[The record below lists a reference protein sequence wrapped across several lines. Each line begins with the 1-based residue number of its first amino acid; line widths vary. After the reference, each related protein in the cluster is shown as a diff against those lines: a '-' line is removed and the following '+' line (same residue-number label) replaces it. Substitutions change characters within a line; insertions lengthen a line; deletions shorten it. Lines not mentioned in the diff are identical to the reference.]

1 MRPDAYYKNIYEID
15 YKELKEIGIK
25 NIFFDVDNTIIPYTL
40 DKVSSREIELFN
52 KLKKDF
58 NLVIAS
64 NSNSSRVN
72 SIINDLGITGYTS
85 CIKPSNKVYKK
96 IKKEYKIEESIFIG
110 DQFMTDVLGAHK
122 NGFRVIL
129 VDRLENI
136 EPFTTKFW
144 RLCEHFVIKKLKRK
158 KEFEVGNY
166 YNIKK

>member
-64 NSNSSRVN
+64 NSNSNRVN
-72 SIINDLGITGYTS
+72 SIINDLGIAGYTS
-85 CIKPSNKVYKK
+85 CMKPTNKVYKK
-96 IKKEYKIEESIFIG
+96 IIKEYNIEESIFIG

-122 NGFRVIL
+122 NGFKVIL
-129 VDRLENI
+129 VDRINNI

-144 RLCEHFVIKKLKRK
+144 RFLEKRVVKKIK
-158 KEFEVGNY
+158 FEKGNY
-166 YNIKK
+166 YKIKK

>member
-64 NSNSSRVN
+64 NSNSNRVN

-85 CIKPSNKVYKK
+85 CMKPTNKVYKK
-96 IKKEYKIEESIFIG
+96 IIKEYNIEESIFIG

-122 NGFRVIL
+122 NGFKVIL
-129 VDRLENI
+129 VDRINNI
-136 EPFTTKFW
+136 EPFNTKFW
-144 RLCEHFVIKKLKRK
+144 RFLEKRVVKKIK
-158 KEFEVGNY
+158 FEKGNY
-166 YNIKK
+166 YKIKK